1 MGVLRK
7 PTVIG
12 CAVMASALVIAL
24 AVGSPAVAAPSYPTW
39 SDVQKAQANVT
50 AKKAEVTKLNTLIA
64 GLQASAAAKGKVAL
78 QAGEVYLE
86 AKDALADA
94 TATATKLDARES
106 AAKAKAAKSKRQ
118 AGQLAAEL
126 ARSSS
131 MGTTMKLLL
140 DSKNANN
147 LLDSI
152 GAANKLGQTSADIFD
167 KAKQD
172 ANDAKTLGEQAKV
185 AQAERSTR
193 AAAASTALAS
203 AKKASDAA
211 QATVKQQSA
220 AQTTLTA
227 QLASLKGVSASTEA
241 GYLAGVAWEKAQA
254 AVKAPPADG
263 SVTGSEPGLPSSA
276 AVAGAIAFAKAQLGK
291 PYKLDGS
298 GPTYWD
304 CSGLTKSSYAAVG
317 VYIGTH
323 SATNQYSTLASEHR
337 LVPLSDRQP
346 GDILWYSDG
355 GSTSGTKYHVTLYI
369 GNGQMIEAPY
379 PGSVVRIAAVRFGDL
394 VPYAGRPTG

>member
-1 MGVLRK
+1 MRLNKR

-12 CAVMASALVIAL
+12 CAVVVSALAAAL
-24 AVGSPAVAAPSYPTW
+24 IMGAPAQAAPSFPSW
-39 SDVQKAQANVT
+39 ADVQKAAANVNT
-50 AKKAEVTKLNTLIA
+50 KKAEITKINSLIA
-64 GLQASAAAKGKVAL
+64 GLQAQAAAQGKVAL
-78 QAGEVYLE
+78 QAGEVYLQ
-86 AKDALADA
+86 AKDALASA
-94 TATATKLDARES
+94 TASANKLDAQAA
-106 AAKAKAAKSKRQ
+106 AAKTKAAASKLK
-118 AGQLAAEL
+118 AGQLAAQL
-126 ARSSS
+126 ARTSNT
-131 MGTTMKLLL
+131 GLTMKLLL
-140 DSKNANN
+140 GGNNADN

-152 GAANKLGQTSADIFD
+152 GAADRLGQTSADVFE
-167 KAKQD
+167 KAQQD
-172 ANDAKTLGEQAKV
+172 SNAAKSLS
-185 AQAERSTR
+185 AQAHVAETQRSSKA
-193 AAAASTALAS
+193 AAAASALS
-203 AKKASDAA
+203 VAKKASDAA
-211 QATVKQQSA
+211 QKNVNDQSA

-227 QLASLKGVSASTEA
+227 QLASLQGVSASTEA

-254 AVKAPPADG
+254 AVKTPPKDG
-263 SVTGSEPGLPSSA
+263 SVTGPAPGLPSGS
-276 AVAGAIAFAKAQLGK
+276 AVAGAISFARAQLGK

-304 CSGLTKSSYAAVG
+304 CSGLTKSAYAAVG

-346 GDILWYSDG
+346 GDILWYSNG
-355 GSTSGTKYHVTLYI
+355 GSTTATKYHVTLYI